1 MTDKVLIDCHD
12 DALKL
17 ARDGLVG
24 GRNECFFIGNR
35 TGQFFQLDIN
45 SSYAAVMYNTKMPV
59 QLRGYSE
66 HSSVDELRRFV
77 VDSVCVADVV
87 VKTDEPVYPL
97 RQDHQLFFPIGRF
110 RTVLCGDELRHALN
124 HDDVQHVYR
133 VSVYDGAF
141 AFRDYMKSL
150 WDERIKARSRGD
162 DAENERW
169 KLLMASFFGKWSQR
183 GRRWENIGDADN
195 ESVHFWVDIDAD
207 TRVVTEY
214 RQFGG
219 IVQRCIYESES
230 RDSSPAI
237 SACITA
243 GARLSLW
250 WLMQFAG
257 RDHVYYVDTDSILVD
272 DVGFGRVAHDIDDAQ
287 LGALHC
293 EGEYTDIQIYGPKHY
308 RLDAR
313 WRHAGVRETALRLD
327 EGHIVQDESVSFTE
341 SLRLGATQRAIS
353 YAVSKTYAKAYEKGI
368 VQEDGRV
375 KPIQLEMKL

>member
-17 ARDGLVG
+17 ARDGLFG
-24 GRNECFFIGNR
+24 GRNECFFIGQR
-35 TGQFFQLDIN
+35 TGQFYQLDIN
-45 SSYAAVMYNTKMPV
+45 SSYAAVMWNTLMPV

-66 HSSVDELRRFV
+66 HSSVNELSRFV
-77 VDSVCVADVV
+77 VDKVCVADVV
-87 VKTDEPVYPL
+87 VHTDVPIYPL
-97 RQDHQLFFPIGRF
+97 RQEHQLLFPVGRF
-110 RTVLCGDELRHALN
+110 KTVLCGSELQHALS
-124 HDDVQHVYR
+124 HDDVERVYR
-133 VSVYDGAF
+133 VAVYDGAF

-150 WDERIKARSRGD
+150 WDERRKARSRGEE
-162 DAENERW
+162 AESERW

-183 GRRWENIGDADN
+183 GRRWENVGDADD
-195 ESVHFWVDIDAD
+195 ESIHYWIDIDAD
-207 TRVVTEY
+207 TRAITEY

-219 IVQRCIYESES
+219 IVQRCVYESES

-250 WLMQFAG
+250 WLMQLAG

-287 LGALHC
+287 LGGLHC

-313 WRHAGVRETALRLD
+313 WRHAGVRETALRVD
-327 EGHIVQDESVSFTE
+327 ESHIVQNENLSFTE
-341 SLRLGATQRAIS
+341 SLRLGESQRAIS
-353 YAVSKTYAKAYEKGI
+353 YQVAKAYAKAYTKGN
-368 VQEDGRV
+368 VQEDGFV